1 MRAFE
6 DLQLFDHLSRSLHF
20 GRTAADCHVT
30 PSTLSRTIRRLE
42 DDIGSRLFE
51 RDRRTVTL
59 TAEGVRFQAF
69 VGDVLDAWDT
79 FSSADSDSQPVSGT
93 LSLFCTVTA
102 SQSFVPELLAGF
114 RQAYPGIHLALETGY
129 AAEALDRLINGAID
143 ATVAPLP
150 DRRPRQLLA
159 HVLTRT
165 RLVFVASVDT
175 ALSIPSR
182 PSPDW
187 TAVPFVLPAGGLTRV
202 LVDRWFRRLGIRP
215 TVAAEASGHEAVL
228 SLVSLG
234 SGIGVVPELVALKS
248 ALAGSVHVLAVDA
261 ALPAFDIAVCT
272 LPDRLTNR
280 AVSAFW
286 RFVTHTD
293 ASAGP
298 VG

>member
-6 DLQLFDHLSRSLHF
+6 DLRLFDHLSRSLHF

-30 PSTLSRTIRRLE
+30 SSTLSRTIRRLE
-42 DDIGSRLFE
+42 DEIGSRLFE

-59 TAEGVRFQAF
+59 TAEGVRFQGF
-69 VGDVLDAWDT
+69 VRGVLDAWET
-79 FSSADSDSQPVSGT
+79 FASADPDSQSVSGT

-129 AAEALDRLINGAID
+129 AAEALDRLMTGAVD

-150 DRRPRQLLA
+150 DRRPRHLLA
-159 HVLTRT
+159 QVLTRT
-165 RLVFVASVDT
+165 TLVFVAPSSTAWSV
-175 ALSIPSR
+175 PSR
-182 PSPDW
+182 PSPVW
-187 TAVPFVLPAGGLTRV
+187 TEVPFVLPATGLTRV
-202 LVDRWFRRLGIRP
+202 LIDRWFRRLAIRP

-234 SGIGVVPELVALKS
+234 SGVGVVPELVARKS
-248 ALAGSVHVLAVDA
+248 PLGASLHVLPVDA

-280 AVSAFW
+280 AVSALW
-286 RFVTHTD
+286 RFVSHAD
-293 ASAGP
+293 VPAP
-298 VG
+298 